1 MTSAGT
7 PSLKAGQGRELIEQ
21 ALPYQLR
28 AKTTYTFTPDGVH
41 CTISLPVSATKKRTL
56 NLTEQTLSNHRILVV
71 EDEYLP
77 AMVLQRMLQELGAIV
92 LGPVARLGD
101 ALEMIRSE
109 PSIDAAVLDINLGGE
124 TAFPAADLLMEQG
137 VPFVFTT
144 GYDETATPERF
155 ASTVTLQKPIDI
167 SRIVTI
173 LAKVI

>member
-1 MTSAGT
+1 MS
-7 PSLKAGQGRELIEQ
+7 
-21 ALPYQLR
+21 
-28 AKTTYTFTPDGVH
+28 D
-41 CTISLPVSATKKRTL
+41 
-56 NLTEQTLSNHRILVV
+56 HRILVV